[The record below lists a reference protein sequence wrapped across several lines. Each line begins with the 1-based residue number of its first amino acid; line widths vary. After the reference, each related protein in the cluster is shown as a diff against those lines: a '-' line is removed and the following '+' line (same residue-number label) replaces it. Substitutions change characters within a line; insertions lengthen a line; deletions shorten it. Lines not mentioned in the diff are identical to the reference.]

1 MASGTLLIESIEDQP
16 DTNLSY
22 QKLKGKID
30 MFLLLLTESFSL
42 YLHTYDD
49 EDLIPLPI
57 HSIFD
62 HVHKC
67 PPDPPV
73 TDKCETC
80 GGEHKTD
87 LCKKLYFLQIGN
99 KSISITLE
107 EEQTSVYLSTDYES
121 YICSCGAGHGY
132 SGDCTGNN
140 VFPLPVYFKGTAG

>member
-16 DTNLSY
+16 DTNLNY
-22 QKLKGKID
+22 QKLKGKVD

-67 PPDPPV
+67 PPNPPV
-73 TDKCETC
+73 IDECETC
-80 GGEHKTD
+80 GGKHKTD
-87 LCKKLYFLQIGN
+87 LCKKLYFQHRGN
-99 KSISITLE
+99 KSISITSKA
-107 EEQTSVYLSTDYES
+107 EQTSIGLPADYES
-121 YICSCGAGHGY
+121 
-132 SGDCTGNN
+132 
-140 VFPLPVYFKGTAG
+140 

>member
-1 MASGTLLIESIEDQP
+1 MASGTLLVESIEDQP

-22 QKLKGKID
+22 QKLKGKVD

-67 PPDPPV
+67 PPNPPV

-87 LCKKLYFLQIGN
+87 LCKRLYYSTNRKQIDINHFRRRTNVCLFTNRLRIVHLFLWSRSWLFRG
-99 KSISITLE
+99 LYRE
-107 EEQTSVYLSTDYES
+107 
-121 YICSCGAGHGY
+121 
-132 SGDCTGNN
+132 
-140 VFPLPVYFKGTAG
+140 